1 LPLACDG
8 FWSKHMAADASRTN
22 AGEITKLV
30 GLIARDGERLLNQHT
45 RLLRS
50 ELHEGV
56 HAVPRVIAEV
66 GAGAACMAV
75 GGGLGVLMLVHGL
88 HRSTR
93 LPLWSCYGLVGGALA
108 AVGAGLMTSGARRA
122 AGISLVPRET
132 IGALREDALWL
143 KNQIAEATS

>member
-1 LPLACDG
+1 M
-8 FWSKHMAADASRTN
+8 SADASRTN

-30 GLIARDGERLLNQHT
+30 GLIARDSERLLDQHA

-50 ELHEGV
+50 ELHESL
-56 HAVPRVIAEV
+56 HAIPRVIAGV
-66 GAGAACMAV
+66 GAGAACAAV
-75 GGGLGVLMLVHGL
+75 GGGLGMLMLVHGL

-108 AVGAGLMTSGARRA
+108 ALGAGLMTSGARKA
-122 AGISLVPRET
+122 AGISLLPRET
-132 IGALREDALWL
+132 IGAVREDALWI

>member
-1 LPLACDG
+1 MPPACDG
-8 FWSKHMAADASRTN
+8 FWSKRMSEDSSRTN
-22 AGEITKLV
+22 AGEMTKLV
-30 GLIARDGERLLNQHT
+30 GLIARDSERLLDQHA

-50 ELHEGV
+50 ELHEGL
-56 HAVPRVIAEV
+56 HAVPRVITEI
-66 GAGAACMAV
+66 GAGAACAAV

-108 AVGAGLMTSGARRA
+108 ALGAGLLTSGSRRA
-122 AGISLVPRET
+122 AGVSILPRET
-132 IGALREDALWL
+132 IGALREDALWI